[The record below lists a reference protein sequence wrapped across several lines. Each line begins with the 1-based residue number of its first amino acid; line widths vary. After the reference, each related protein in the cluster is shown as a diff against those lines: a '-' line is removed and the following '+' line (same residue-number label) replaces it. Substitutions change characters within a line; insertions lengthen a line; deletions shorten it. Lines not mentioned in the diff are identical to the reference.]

1 MPKKNERIKVVVVGA
16 ISIIKG
22 YNVLLSSAIYSK
34 RNKLPI
40 DFVLMGYS
48 MDDDKLIQN
57 GVYVTGKY
65 REKDSKSTLESLNP
79 SIVWLPSI
87 WPETYSYTLSI
98 VFESGL
104 PLMAFDIGAIASR
117 VRANQYE
124 ALLMPITMV
133 EDVGL
138 VCKSLIDFLPV
149 NKR

>member
-1 MPKKNERIKVVVVGA
+1 
-16 ISIIKG
+16 
-22 YNVLLSSAIYSK
+22 
-34 RNKLPI
+34 
-40 DFVLMGYS
+40 

-65 REKDSKSTLESLNP
+65 SEKDSKSTLESLNP